1 MKTRNLTLMDIRE
14 ILLHMRAQSSDR
26 QVARDTGH
34 NRRTIRRYRE
44 WAESEGLLEGE
55 LPPLEE
61 LHKRMR
67 ASLPERI
74 PPQNQSSVATYR
86 ELIEKGCVSFEL
98 RTYQEAKGS

>member
-14 ILLHMRAQSSDR
+14 ILIHMRAQSSDR

-55 LPPLEE
+55 LPPW
-61 LHKRMR
+61 KRYRNGESQLAR
-67 ASLPERI
+67 ADPAAESIFSRNVPG
-74 PPQNQSSVATYR
+74 AD
-86 ELIEKGCVSFEL
+86 
-98 RTYQEAKGS
+98 